1 MTFDRARAPTRR
13 SARSGT
19 PPGPTAVLLAHT
31 QLRQLI
37 LAERLKPGECL
48 RQEELAG
55 RLRISR
61 TPIREALRLLAEEG
75 LIEIEPHR
83 GARVTP
89 LSLEELEE
97 IYAARLG
104 LEGLVAGY
112 AAAKISGDVLET
124 LRHALP
130 RLAALAASGDVD
142 LYLREDRVFV
152 EACYAV
158 SERPRLCRQIAALRE
173 RAERYLRLV
182 FTAGDGLQWLDYSY
196 QLFQACAAHD
206 QDAAEQAAQ
215 GALRWTL
222 ARARRIFE
230 GRPEVQAVLPGAGER
245 ARRRGASNAS

>member
-1 MTFDRARAPTRR
+1 MTLDRVHTPARRR
-13 SARSGT
+13 GRSGT
-19 PPGPTAVLLAHT
+19 LPGPTAVLLAHA

-37 LAERLKPGECL
+37 LTERLKPGEWL

-83 GARVTP
+83 GARITP

-104 LEGLVAGY
+104 LEGLVARY
-112 AAAKISGDVLET
+112 AAATIDGGVLEK

-142 LYLREDRVFV
+142 LYLREDRLFV

-206 QDAAEQAAQ
+206 QDAAERAAQ

-222 ARARRIFE
+222 THARRIFE
-230 GRPEVQAVLPGAGER
+230 GPREVQALPPGGGAGPAA
-245 ARRRGASNAS
+245 ARE

>member
-1 MTFDRARAPTRR
+1 MTWERVHTPARRR
-13 SARSGT
+13 GRSRT
-19 PPGPTAVLLAHT
+19 LPGPTAVLLAHA

-37 LAERLKPGECL
+37 LAERLKPGEWL
-48 RQEELAG
+48 RQEELAT

-75 LIEIEPHR
+75 LIKLEPHR
-83 GARVTP
+83 GARVSP

-97 IYAARLG
+97 IYAARMG
-104 LEGLVAGY
+104 LEGLVARY
-112 AAAKISGDVLET
+112 AAANVDGDVLEKM
-124 LRHALP
+124 RHALP
-130 RLAALAASGDVD
+130 GLAALAASGDLD
-142 LYLREDRVFV
+142 LYLREDRLFV

-196 QLFQACAAHD
+196 QLFQACAARD
-206 QDAAEQAAQ
+206 QDAAERAAQ

-222 ARARRIFE
+222 THARRIFE
-230 GRPEVQAVLPGAGER
+230 GRPAAQAVPPAAGGADAAA
-245 ARRRGASNAS
+245 ARE

>member
-1 MTFDRARAPTRR
+1 MTWEPVPTPGRHTN
-13 SARSGT
+13 RSGT
-19 PPGPTAVLLAHT
+19 LPGPTAVLLAHA

-37 LAERLKPGECL
+37 LTERLKPGEWL

-75 LIEIEPHR
+75 LVEIEPHR
-83 GARVTP
+83 GARITP
-89 LSLEELEE
+89 LSREELEE

-104 LEGLVAGY
+104 LEGLVARY
-112 AAAKISGDVLET
+112 AAAKIDGDVLER

-142 LYLREDRVFV
+142 IYLREDRMFV

-206 QDAAEQAAQ
+206 QDAAERAAQ

-222 ARARRIFE
+222 THATQIFE
-230 GRPEVQAVLPGAGER
+230 RGPEVQAATPGVGGADPAA
-245 ARRRGASNAS
+245 ARE

>member
-1 MTFDRARAPTRR
+1 MTWDRVHTPARPSR
-13 SARSGT
+13 SPG
-19 PPGPTAVLLAHT
+19 PLPGPTAVLLAHT

-37 LAERLKPGECL
+37 LAERLKPGEWL

-104 LEGLVAGY
+104 LEGLVARY
-112 AAAKISGDVLET
+112 AAAKIDGDVLET

-142 LYLREDRVFV
+142 LYLREDRLFV
-152 EACYAV
+152 ETCYAV

-182 FTAGDGLQWLDYSY
+182 FTAGDGLEWLDYSY

-206 QDAAEQAAQ
+206 QDAAERAAQ

-222 ARARRIFE
+222 TRAKWIFE
-230 GRPEVQAVLPGAGER
+230 GRPEVQAFPSGTGGTGPET
-245 ARRRGASNAS
+245 ARE